1 MKKIDT
7 VESLTKRK
15 AVLIEYLRTSIDEAD
30 WHAVQDS
37 ASDIREIDAKLDIL
51 AQEKSA

>member
-15 AVLIEYLRTSIDEAD
+15 EVLIEYLRTAIDEAD

-37 ASDIREIDAKLDIL
+37 ASDIREIEAKLEIL
-51 AQEKSA
+51 EATRS